1 MGFLAI
7 YTFVSDILDSQ
18 KSQYG
23 LWLTLPQ

>member
-18 KSQYG
+18 KGQYG
-23 LWLTLPQ
+23 LWLTIPL